1 MSDESHAPEERKV
14 SSLAELARS
23 IEPGREL
30 WPQIEARINAEH
42 APRAAAARERA
53 GPRRPMLWPSLAA
66 AAMVA
71 SVAVGVWI
79 GRSVLPT
86 PGSPAGTSSPA
97 SAARGSAGL
106 LGGPTAFEAAY
117 VSDPRYLRERI
128 ALIRDLEARLA
139 SLPPAAR
146 ARDVTSEHGRTVVKV
161 VLPHTGHH
169 GDAELRVKV
178 PKESEVDVSAVSAEV
193 TTSGV
198 LGEQRLSAVS
208 GDITAEFAGDLEV
221 KTVSGE
227 VKLKGH
233 GQPARLHV
241 SSVSG
246 DVRLEHGAG
255 DLEAGTTSGS
265 LVVSLDS
272 ARSVRARTTSG
283 DLHFEGKLTRGADL
297 DATSVSGDL
306 KVRASAEAGYSYEAR
321 SVSGDITNC
330 FAAQP
335 VERQHGSG
343 HTLEGTRGEGA
354 GHVRLKTLSGEIQ
367 LCDRKSVV

>member
-1 MSDESHAPEERKV
+1 EG
-14 SSLAELARS
+14 SSEAGR
-23 IEPGREL
+23 PGVK
-30 WPQIEARINAEH
+30 
-42 APRAAAARERA
+42 
-53 GPRRPMLWPSLAA
+53 G
-66 AAMVA
+66 
-71 SVAVGVWI
+71 
-79 GRSVLPT
+79 VLPQT
-86 PGSPAGTSSPA
+86 G
-97 SAARGSAGL
+97 
-106 LGGPTAFEAAY
+106 
-117 VSDPRYLRERI
+117 DP
-128 ALIRDLEARLA
+128 
-139 SLPPAAR
+139 
-146 ARDVTSEHGRTVVKV
+146 
-161 VLPHTGHH
+161 

-178 PKESEVDVSAVSAEV
+178 PEESEVGGSAGSAEV

-265 LVVSLDS
+265 LVVSPDS
-272 ARSVRARTTSG
+272 VRSVRARTASG

-306 KVRASAEAGYSYEAR
+306 KVRASAEAGYSQEA
-321 SVSGDITNC
+321 
-330 FAAQP
+330 
-335 VERQHGSG
+335 
-343 HTLEGTRGEGA
+343 
-354 GHVRLKTLSGEIQ
+354 
-367 LCDRKSVV
+367 